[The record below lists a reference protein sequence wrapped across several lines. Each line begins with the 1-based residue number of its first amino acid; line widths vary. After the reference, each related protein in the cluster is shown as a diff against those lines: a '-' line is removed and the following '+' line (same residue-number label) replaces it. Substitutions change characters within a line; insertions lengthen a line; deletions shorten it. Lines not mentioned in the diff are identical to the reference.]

1 MLAPRILD
9 LEQSLTV
16 NLDGLLNRVG
26 MALYNAL
33 TLTPST
39 EDASATP
46 EKEFV
51 VDLEKLFL
59 PEVLL
64 YVCLLVIVLT
74 IIGCI

>member
-1 MLAPRILD
+1 
-9 LEQSLTV
+9 
-16 NLDGLLNRVG
+16 

-33 TLTPST
+33 TLTPTT
-39 EDASATP
+39 EDASATS